1 MVVLVDPEAEARV
14 WEALAAAKLPPST
27 SPPPVWRPSDWHDD
41 LWHPAAGTLA
51 VQLPPPG
58 ELAYVMFTSGS
69 SGSPKGVLGTTAGLL
84 NRCAWAASAFP
95 AQPEDVGALRTSP
108 AFVDAAA
115 ELWAPLLD
123 GIPLAVLPPGVDA
136 DPLALV
142 SSLVVHRVTRLTCV
156 ASILAA
162 ALPALRSAGG
172 LRLTTVLC
180 SGEPLYVW
188 LYTAACAALG
198 PGVRIINVYGSTET
212 AADCVAFDP
221 AAERWLPP
229 PQTTGGHH
237 QVPIGRPLPGFWA
250 AVLDGRTGQPV
261 TEAGQLGELIIGG
274 IGVALGYLHD
284 PQLTADRFPT
294 VRRGAG
300 HDSPVV
306 AHRTGDVAAWAPD
319 GTLRLLGR
327 VGGTAGYDVPD
338 DVGLACASQVKVR
351 GVRVDLAEVEAQL
364 QAHPDVL
371 LAAVA
376 CWPRA
381 AGDPDPRIVGYA
393 VVRPGAAA
401 MPRIDGSL
409 AGALRAFLTR
419 RVPAAAVPVTVV
431 LLNHLP
437 RNSSQ
442 KVDRAQL
449 PEPDWGALAAGA
461 NGAAPV
467 VVVATPGDVAACA
480 AAFAGALRVPE
491 SDVGPDTDFW
501 LAGGTSLS
509 AAMLCGRLGIT
520 VQALLDHPTPASL
533 APHVRASVGHVHD
546 VTLEDG
552 DGSEPPAKR
561 LRMAASADTAAPPDS
576 AWVPARALSFAGRMD
591 MLAGVLVAD
600 PLHGQQQKVASRSGS
615 GTNHATLLSP
625 SSASTLGTAATENRG
640 EEAPV
645 QGHLG
650 MEALWSVPLGACV
663 DASPMLLLPAPPA
676 SSWRCIVGSHAGIAC
691 CVECPSPHGDGGPNQ
706 AQAPTVIWSTL
717 LDGRIEASAAAVH
730 VPCPS
735 GDSDGMCLVVVGTH
749 GGALSFLDARDGHVA
764 ATHPLVGAIKAA
776 PGVDSWAR
784 RTWAACHGRTACA
797 VGATLGAGGKVT
809 LRVDWQASLDG
820 AVSAAPA
827 FDAARRRVYFATL
840 AGSMYAVD
848 DSGCDATPP
857 RQPALA
863 WHSTC
868 VGSSVFGAPLVMPSS
883 GDVIMCCAD
892 GALKCLRCGDGAL
905 QWSIS
910 PPGPQG
916 PLFGGPLLVGTH
928 HLVLGTNGGHVV
940 CFHVT
945 TAQDGGSAATVAWD
959 VPVCPASRLV
969 ASPSLDVLPPAWAAS
984 QGRVMLV
991 VAAAKGDIAVLSAPA
1006 PGEEGEEGAAPAP
1019 PVVVARAALPA
1030 DVFSGPV
1037 AHGGMIVVGCRDDC
1051 VYGLRLAKAAPS

>member
-1 MVVLVDPEAEARV
+1 MVVLVDPAAEAHV
-14 WEALAAAKLPPST
+14 WEALAAAKLPLST
-27 SPPPVWRPSDWHDD
+27 SPPPVWRPTDWHQD
-41 LWHPAAGTLA
+41 LWLSAVTPQ
-51 VQLPPPG
+51 VQLPPPADV
-58 ELAYVMFTSGS
+58 AYVMFTSGS
-69 SGSPKGVLGTTAGLL
+69 SGAPKGVLGSTSGLL

-95 AQPEDVGALRTSP
+95 ASPDDVAALRTSP

-115 ELWAPLLD
+115 ELWAPLLA

-142 SSLVVHRVTRLTCV
+142 SALVVHRVTRLTCV

-261 TEAGQLGELIIGG
+261 TEAGQLGELFVGG
-274 IGVALGYLHD
+274 VGIALGYLND
-284 PQLTADRFPT
+284 PQLTAHRFPT
-294 VRRGAG
+294 VQRGSATEA
-300 HDSPVV
+300 PVV

-327 VGGTAGYDVPD
+327 VGRTAGHVTDEA
-338 DVGLACASQVKVR
+338 GLACASQVKVR

-364 QAHPDVL
+364 QAHPEVL

-381 AGDPDPRIVGYA
+381 PGDPDPRIVGYA

-409 AGALRAFLTR
+409 AEALKSFLAR
-419 RVPAAAVPVTVV
+419 RVPAAAVPVAVI

-449 PEPDWGALAAGA
+449 PEPDWSAMAAGTD
-461 NGAAPV
+461 AAATQSI
-467 VVVATPGDVAACA
+467 VVAPGDIATCA

-491 SDVGPDTDFW
+491 SEVGPDTDFW

-520 VQALLDHPTPASL
+520 VQALLDHPTPATL
-533 APHVRASVGHVHD
+533 APHIRASVGHVTDAAVED
-546 VTLEDG
+546 VDAGEG
-552 DGSEPPAKR
+552 AEPPTKR
-561 LRMAASADTAAPPDS
+561 LRTTAVTGFAEPAADSS
-576 AWVPARALSFAGRMD
+576 AWIPSRALSFAGRMD
-591 MLAGVLVAD
+591 MLAGVPAVSD
-600 PLHGQQQKVASRSGS
+600 SVHGQQKVASRSGS

-625 SSASTLGTAATENRG
+625 SSASTLGTAATSPSHL
-640 EEAPV
+640 EEAPLNA
-645 QGHLG
+645 LG
-650 MEALWSVPLGACV
+650 IEALWSVPLGACV
-663 DASPMLLLPAPPA
+663 DATPLLLLPANTA
-676 SSWRCIVGSHAGIAC
+676 ASWRCIVGSHAGIAC
-691 CVECPSPHGDGGPNQ
+691 CVECSSPHADDASSLRQ
-706 AQAPTVIWSTL
+706 TPTVIWSTL
-717 LDGRIEASAAAVH
+717 LDGRIETSAAAVH
-730 VPCPS
+730 VPCTGEP
-735 GDSDGMCLVVVGTH
+735 GDGMCLVAVGTH
-749 GGALSFLDARDGHVA
+749 GGTLSFLDARDGHVA
-764 ATHPLVGAIKAA
+764 ATHSLVGAIKAA
-776 PGVDSWAR
+776 PGADSWAR
-784 RTWAACHGRTACA
+784 RTWVACHGRTACA
-797 VGATLGAGGKVT
+797 VSAVLGAGGKIS

-827 FDAARRRVYFATL
+827 FDAARKRVYFATL
-840 AGSMYAVD
+840 AGSMYSVD
-848 DSGCDATPP
+848 DSACDSSPP
-857 RQPALA
+857 VLA
-863 WHSTC
+863 WHSTA
-868 VGSSVFGAPLVMPSS
+868 VGASVFGAPLVVPTS
-883 GDVIMCCAD
+883 GDVVMCCAD
-892 GALKCLRCGDGAL
+892 GALKCLRSADGAL
-905 QWSIS
+905 LWNIC

-940 CFHVT
+940 CFSV
-945 TAQDGGSAATVAWD
+945 GATSPTLAWD
-959 VPVCPASRLV
+959 VPVCPNSRLV
-969 ASPSLDVLPPAWAAS
+969 ASPALDAVPPAWAAA
-984 QGRVMLV
+984 QGRIMLV

-1006 PGEEGEEGAAPAP
+1006 PQAEGDEVEAPSP
-1019 PVVVARAALPA
+1019 PVVVARASLPA

-1037 AHGGMIVVGCRDDC
+1037 AHGGMIVVGCRDDS
-1051 VYGLRLAKAAPS
+1051 VYGLRCTKAK